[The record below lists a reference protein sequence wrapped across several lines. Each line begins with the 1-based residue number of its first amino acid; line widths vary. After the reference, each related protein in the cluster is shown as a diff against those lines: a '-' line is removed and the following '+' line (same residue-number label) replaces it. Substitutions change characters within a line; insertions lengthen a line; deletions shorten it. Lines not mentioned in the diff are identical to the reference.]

1 MFTQKIDD
9 GICKGFK
16 NEEELDFFIN
26 KAFDEE
32 SNTHCLLVYIPTI
45 PELEVHHIQQPI
57 AYESEAERDRVY
69 TEQMNEDFVNQFYAA
84 LYNQII
90 ENKKNKENGTT
101 TSEAISE

>member
-1 MFTQKIDD
+1 MFTLKIDD

-69 TEQMNEDFVNQFYAA
+69 TELNEDFVNQFYAA